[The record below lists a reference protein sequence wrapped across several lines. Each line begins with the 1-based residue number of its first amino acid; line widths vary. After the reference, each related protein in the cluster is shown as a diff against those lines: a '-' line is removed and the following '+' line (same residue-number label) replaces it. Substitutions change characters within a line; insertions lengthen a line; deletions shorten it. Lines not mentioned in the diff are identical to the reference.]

1 MLAMVLQNG
10 GGHLQQCISV
20 RVLSKTACFGK
31 RSELQPGDLEM
42 DSVVFALAAK
52 ISVNDQCR
60 ARSVSILGV

>member
-10 GGHLQQCISV
+10 GGHLQQCTSV

-42 DSVVFALAAK
+42 DSVVFAL
-52 ISVNDQCR
+52 VENEQCG
-60 ARSVSILGV
+60 AGSVSILGA